1 MSDFA
6 YRLAYVVICCAGMLG
21 FWFLVKYG
29 VESLN
34 PMFAAGFGVGGCVG
48 VSAMAIANAIDKRN
62 AQRRSRND

>member
-29 VESLN
+29 IESVP
-34 PMFAAGFGVGGCVG
+34 PMFAGGLGVGLMVG
-48 VSAMAIANAIDKRN
+48 VAGMAIANAIDKRN